1 MPIPAIPIVVG
12 VLAGAGGLSLGA
24 LIRQP
29 QINTLTAEI
38 VKLQEELGRMQ
49 SLANDVMKDIEILK
63 LKMQLQQ
70 NEDLLAQLNGRDE
83 LDIGYLVY
91 AYGLKEYLEIK
102 QNYLVD
108 GKDITEAEAL
118 FVDSFTMFLDN
129 KVTDDNNGLIQKR
142 YIREY
147 LKEKYS
153 EEIKNLTPPDLNA
166 VIVNLESKI
175 EEAKAKAA
183 TDKEAKSQSAKA
195 RASTFSG
202 ITLGDALRFAWMDA
216 TFAVE
221 RKAYKIHRNRVR
233 QSKDAAANGQQAN
246 KGPGAK
252 EESVGKYYGLTFSD
266 AIKEKWLDAT
276 FAVERKIYKIHRNRT
291 KQTNDNKAGKKS

>member
-29 QINTLTAEI
+29 QINTLKAEI

-70 NEDLLAQLNGRDE
+70 NEDLLTQLNGRDE
-83 LDIGYLVY
+83 LDIGRLVY

-108 GKDITEAEAL
+108 GKDITEAEAI
-118 FVDSFTMFLDN
+118 FVDSFAMFLDN
-129 KVTDDNNGLIQKR
+129 KVTDDNNGLIQKKF
-142 YIREY
+142 IREY

-153 EEIKNLTPPDLNA
+153 EEIENLTPPDLNA

-175 EEAKAKAA
+175 EKAKAKAA
-183 TDKEAKSQSAKA
+183 TDKEAKSESAKA

-221 RKAYKIHRNRVR
+221 RKADEIHRNRVK
-233 QSKDAAANGQQAN
+233 QSKDAAANSQQAN
-246 KGPGAK
+246 KVPGAK
-252 EESVGKYYGLTFSD
+252 KERVGKYYGVRTTD
-266 AIKEKWLDAT
+266 AIKFWWAD
-276 FAVERKIYKIHRNRT
+276 T
-291 KQTNDNKAGKKS
+291 KYTLGIKSKKKQ

>member
-29 QINTLTAEI
+29 QINTLKAEI

-49 SLANDVMKDIEILK
+49 SLSNDVMKDIEILK

-83 LDIGYLVY
+83 LDIGHLVY

-108 GKDITEAEAL
+108 GKDITEAEAI

-142 YIREY
+142 FIREY

-221 RKAYKIHRNRVR
+221 RKAYEIHRNRVK
-233 QSKDAAANGQQAN
+233 QSKVAATNSQQAN
-246 KGPGAK
+246 KVPGAK
-252 EESVGKYYGLTFSD
+252 EERVGKYYGVRPTD
-266 AIKEKWLDAT
+266 AIKFWWAD
-276 FAVERKIYKIHRNRT
+276 T
-291 KQTNDNKAGKKS
+291 KSTLGIKSKKKP

>member
-29 QINTLTAEI
+29 QINTLKAEI

-49 SLANDVMKDIEILK
+49 SLSNDVMKDVEILK

-70 NEDLLAQLNGRDE
+70 NEDLLTQLNGRDE
-83 LDIGYLVY
+83 LDIGRLVY

-108 GKDITEAEAL
+108 GKDITEAEAI

-153 EEIKNLTPPDLNA
+153 EEIEDLTPPDLNA

-175 EEAKAKAA
+175 EKAKAKAA

-195 RASTFSG
+195 RASAFSG

-221 RKAYKIHRNRVR
+221 RKAYEIHRNRIK
-233 QSKDAAANGQQAN
+233 QTKDAAANGQQAN
-246 KGPGAK
+246 KGPVAK
-252 EESVGKYYGLTFSD
+252 KERVGKYYGVRPTD
-266 AIKEKWLDAT
+266 AVKFWWADTKDTLGIKS
-276 FAVERKIYKIHRNRT
+276 
-291 KQTNDNKAGKKS
+291 KKKP